1 MNREKQIAWLIV
13 LLTIGLIALFSLR
26 KGPSQNDQFVMIKQ
40 LQEAVKQ
47 QAQIIDDQAKQHKEE
62 IEKFDK
68 IAQLPWYKQ
77 LQEGQNL
84 TTHSITTH
92 RHPDLIIAGAKRCGA
107 GPLKM

>member
-1 MNREKQIAWLIV
+1 
-13 LLTIGLIALFSLR
+13 
-26 KGPSQNDQFVMIKQ
+26 MIKQ

-92 RHPDLIIAGAKRCGA
+92 VRIILQHSEGRIQTSVAFVQQ
-107 GPLKM
+107 